1 MNTVV
6 ISATVVTDNPDHAAR
21 AAEVLARA
29 AAGLVLDGVPVNVS
43 LGVPDDEDDQ
53 P

>member
-1 MNTVV
+1 MSII
-6 ISATVVTDNPDHAAR
+6 ISATVVTDDESHATR

-29 AAGLVLDGVPVNVS
+29 AAGLVLDGVPVMVS
-43 LGVPDDEDDQ
+43 MGQVDDDEDGE